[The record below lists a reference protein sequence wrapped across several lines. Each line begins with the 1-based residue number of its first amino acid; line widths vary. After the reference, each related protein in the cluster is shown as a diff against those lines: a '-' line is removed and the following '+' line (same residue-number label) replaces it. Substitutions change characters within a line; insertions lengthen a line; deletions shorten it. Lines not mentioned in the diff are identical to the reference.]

1 MLHQQLDDKTE
12 RIENLKQRLLE
23 SENRKVTIEVIIR
36 LNFFKGAQKS
46 QKIVTS
52 FMDRP
57 FEIAFLMIFKI
68 QLLILKYLIFSLK
81 VPAK

>member
-1 MLHQQLDDKTE
+1 MMSPT
-12 RIENLKQRLLE
+12 
-23 SENRKVTIEVIIR
+23 
-36 LNFFKGAQKS
+36 KGGEGMAQKS

-52 FMDRP
+52 FMDSP
-57 FEIAFLMIFKI
+57 FLMIFKI